1 VSQSSAPLLAINAR
15 KKAYGKGLAIVG
27 LVLLALGAYT
37 IFDSQCIS
45 AYHST
50 FNILPSKF
58 FKITD
63 NLKDTA
69 TITGQFKESSGRPIT
84 FLIMNSLQF
93 ASYQIGQGNASLY
106 MVANQASG
114 SISFSFPAADTYYL
128 MFLHGSGYLT
138 MTETIDFQRNYLSL
152 GRFEFYSGIGLIGIA
167 VLELFWGLRPST
179 AKPRPMDTP
188 K

>member
-1 VSQSSAPLLAINAR
+1 
-15 KKAYGKGLAIVG
+15 
-27 LVLLALGAYT
+27 
-37 IFDSQCIS
+37 
-45 AYHST
+45 
-50 FNILPSKF
+50 
-58 FKITD
+58 
-63 NLKDTA
+63 
-69 TITGQFKESSGRPIT
+69 
-84 FLIMNSLQF
+84 MNSLQF